1 MRRPAADDLWV
12 AAEWVQAFSPG
23 CEDSE
28 RLTKVA
34 AWLRYQ
40 SDEAE
45 KAAYVKNFMETGY
58 SRAVAL
64 DMWRNRQHGR
74 KAAGNV
80 R

>member
-12 AAEWVQAFSPG
+12 AAEWVQAFSSG

-28 RLTKVA
+28 RLTRVA

-40 SDEAE
+40 SDEQE
-45 KAAYVKNFMETGY
+45 KATYVRNVMETGY

-64 DMWRNRQHGR
+64 DSWRKRR
-74 KAAGNV
+74 KDVKNV